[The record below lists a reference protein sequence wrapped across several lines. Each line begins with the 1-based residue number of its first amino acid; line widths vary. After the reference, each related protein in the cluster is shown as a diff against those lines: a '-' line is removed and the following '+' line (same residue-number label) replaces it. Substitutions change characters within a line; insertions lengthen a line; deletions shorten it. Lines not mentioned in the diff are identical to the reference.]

1 MEPSVNYLKYYYSLL
16 NVDVSSNY
24 YFFKIS
30 QEQRVYLQSRKGVAM
45 NCFWLLLFWGE
56 KTMPNLHHFLN
67 LLPLSW
73 GPFMTESFRHQA
85 ICRCGDEALFVSVSF
100 CAPLLVAWQGEWIYS
115 GRVHDMLSSLLR
127 WVQTAPFGKYMKF
140 LRATEGVLGRLSQQ
154 FWCSLKVGKLAFVF
168 S

>member
-56 KTMPNLHHFLN
+56 KTMPNLHHF
-67 LLPLSW
+67 
-73 GPFMTESFRHQA
+73 
-85 ICRCGDEALFVSVSF
+85 
-100 CAPLLVAWQGEWIYS
+100 
-115 GRVHDMLSSLLR
+115 
-127 WVQTAPFGKYMKF
+127 
-140 LRATEGVLGRLSQQ
+140 
-154 FWCSLKVGKLAFVF
+154 
-168 S
+168 